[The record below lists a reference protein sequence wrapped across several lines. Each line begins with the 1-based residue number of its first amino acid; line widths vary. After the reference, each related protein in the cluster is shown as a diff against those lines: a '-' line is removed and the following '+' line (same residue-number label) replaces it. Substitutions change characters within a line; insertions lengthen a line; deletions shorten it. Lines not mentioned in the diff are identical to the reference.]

1 MTAII
6 IILSI
11 IAFIAVLI
19 NIPVRVKIY
28 VKYDNSGF
36 VNDYKIKYGFITI
49 KKKKQKSHNETE
61 TDSAPKKKTKNKP
74 SNIIR
79 FIKTNIKD
87 IKRLISDVLKYTSKK
102 LVRIEMLSL
111 KSQIG
116 TDDAMN
122 TALSY
127 GSASAFLYNSLGALE
142 KQVKI
147 KHMDIDF
154 QPDFTQ
160 EKIFIEFT
168 SIIRT
173 KIYNV
178 FGLAVLALSRA
189 WPIIKKRGEIYNG
202 KSD

>member
-28 VKYDNSGF
+28 AKYDNSEF

-61 TDSAPKKKTKNKP
+61 TDSAPKKKTKSKP

-102 LVRIEMLSL
+102 LVTIEMLSL
-111 KSQIG
+111 KSHIG

-127 GSASAFLYNSLGALE
+127 GSASAVLYNSLGALE

-189 WPIIKKRGEIYNG
+189 WPIIKKRGEIYDG

>member
-28 VKYDNSGF
+28 VKYDNSEF

-79 FIKTNIKD
+79 FIKTNIKN

-111 KSQIG
+111 KSHIG

-127 GSASAFLYNSLGALE
+127 GSASAVLYNSLGALE

-178 FGLAVLALSRA
+178 FGLAVLALRRA

>member
-28 VKYDNSGF
+28 VKYDNSEF

-102 LVRIEMLSL
+102 LVIIEMLSL
-111 KSQIG
+111 KSHIG

-127 GSASAFLYNSLGALE
+127 GSASAVLYNSLGALE
-142 KQVKI
+142 KQVMI

-178 FGLAVLALSRA
+178 FGLAVLALRRA

>member
-28 VKYDNSGF
+28 VKYNNSEF

-102 LVRIEMLSL
+102 LIRIEILSL

-178 FGLAVLALSRA
+178 FGLAVLALRRA

>member
-102 LVRIEMLSL
+102 LVIIEMLSL
-111 KSQIG
+111 KSHIG

-127 GSASAFLYNSLGALE
+127 GSASAVLYNSLGALE

-178 FGLAVLALSRA
+178 FGLAVLALRRA

>member
-28 VKYDNSGF
+28 VKYDNSEF

-111 KSQIG
+111 KSHIG

-127 GSASAFLYNSLGALE
+127 GSASAVLYNSLGALE

>member
-28 VKYDNSGF
+28 VKYDNSEF

-102 LVRIEMLSL
+102 LVIIEMLSL
-111 KSQIG
+111 KSHIG

-127 GSASAFLYNSLGALE
+127 GSASAVLYNSLGALE

>member
-28 VKYDNSGF
+28 VKYNNSEF

-102 LVRIEMLSL
+102 LIRIEMLSL

-127 GSASAFLYNSLGALE
+127 GSASAVLYNSLGVLE
-142 KQVKI
+142 KQVK
-147 KHMDIDF
+147 IDF

-178 FGLAVLALSRA
+178 FGLAVLALRRA

>member
-28 VKYDNSGF
+28 VKYNNSEF

-102 LVRIEMLSL
+102 LVIIEMLSL
-111 KSQIG
+111 KSHIG

-178 FGLAVLALSRA
+178 FGLAVLALSKA

>member
-19 NIPVRVKIY
+19 NIPVRVIIY
-28 VKYDNSGF
+28 AKYDNSEF

-102 LVRIEMLSL
+102 LVIIEMLSL
-111 KSQIG
+111 KSHIG

-127 GSASAFLYNSLGALE
+127 GSASAVLYNSLGVFE

-178 FGLAVLALSRA
+178 FRLAVLALRSA

>member
-61 TDSAPKKKTKNKP
+61 TDSTPKKKTKNKP

-178 FGLAVLALSRA
+178 FGLAVLALHRA
-189 WPIIKKRGEIYNG
+189 WPIIKKRGDIYNG

>member
-28 VKYDNSGF
+28 VKYNNSEF

-87 IKRLISDVLKYTSKK
+87 IKRLISDVLKYI
-102 LVRIEMLSL
+102 V
-111 KSQIG
+111 
-116 TDDAMN
+116 
-122 TALSY
+122 
-127 GSASAFLYNSLGALE
+127 
-142 KQVKI
+142 
-147 KHMDIDF
+147 
-154 QPDFTQ
+154 
-160 EKIFIEFT
+160 
-168 SIIRT
+168 
-173 KIYNV
+173 IY
-178 FGLAVLALSRA
+178 F
-189 WPIIKKRGEIYNG
+189 
-202 KSD
+202 

>member
-19 NIPVRVKIY
+19 NIPVRVKIF
-28 VKYDNSGF
+28 VKYNNSEF

-102 LVRIEMLSL
+102 LIRIEILSL

-178 FGLAVLALSRA
+178 FGLAVLALHRA
-189 WPIIKKRGEIYNG
+189 WPIIKKRGDIYNG

>member
-28 VKYDNSGF
+28 VKYDNSEF

-102 LVRIEMLSL
+102 LVIIEMLSL
-111 KSQIG
+111 KSHIG

-127 GSASAFLYNSLGALE
+127 GSASAVLYNSLGVLE

-147 KHMDIDF
+147 KHIDIDF

>member
-28 VKYDNSGF
+28 VKYNNSEF

-61 TDSAPKKKTKNKP
+61 TDSAPKKKTKSKP

-102 LVRIEMLSL
+102 LVIIEMLSL
-111 KSQIG
+111 KSHIG

-127 GSASAFLYNSLGALE
+127 GSASAVLYNSLGALE

-178 FGLAVLALSRA
+178 SGLAWLILRRA
-189 WPIIKKRGEIYNG
+189 IPILKKRGENKNG

>member
-1 MTAII
+1 
-6 IILSI
+6 
-11 IAFIAVLI
+11 
-19 NIPVRVKIY
+19 
-28 VKYDNSGF
+28 
-36 VNDYKIKYGFITI
+36 
-49 KKKKQKSHNETE
+49 
-61 TDSAPKKKTKNKP
+61 
-74 SNIIR
+74 
-79 FIKTNIKD
+79 
-87 IKRLISDVLKYTSKK
+87 
-102 LVRIEMLSL
+102 
-111 KSQIG
+111 
-116 TDDAMN
+116 MN

-178 FGLAVLALSRA
+178 FGLAVLALHRA
-189 WPIIKKRGEIYNG
+189 WPIIKKRGDIYNG

>member
-28 VKYDNSGF
+28 VKYDNSEF

-49 KKKKQKSHNETE
+49 KKKKQKSHNETK

-102 LVRIEMLSL
+102 LVIIEMLSL
-111 KSQIG
+111 KSHIG

-127 GSASAFLYNSLGALE
+127 GSASAVLYNSLGVLE

-147 KHMDIDF
+147 KHIDIDF

>member
-79 FIKTNIKD
+79 FIKTNIND

-102 LVRIEMLSL
+102 LVIIEMLSL
-111 KSQIG
+111 KSHIG

-127 GSASAFLYNSLGALE
+127 GSASAVLYNSLGALE

>member
-28 VKYDNSGF
+28 VKYNNSEF

-178 FGLAVLALSRA
+178 FGLAVLALHRA

>member
-28 VKYDNSGF
+28 AKYDNREF

-116 TDDAMN
+116 TDDAMD

-178 FGLAVLALSRA
+178 FGLAVLALHRA

>member
-28 VKYDNSGF
+28 VKYNNSEF

-102 LVRIEMLSL
+102 LIRIEMLSL

-142 KQVKI
+142 KQVRI

-178 FGLAVLALSRA
+178 FGLAVLALRRA

>member
-28 VKYDNSGF
+28 VKYNNSEF

-111 KSQIG
+111 KSHIG

-127 GSASAFLYNSLGALE
+127 GSASAVLYNSLGALE

-178 FGLAVLALSRA
+178 FGLAVLALHRA

>member
-28 VKYDNSGF
+28 AKYDNSEF

-102 LVRIEMLSL
+102 LVIIEMLSL
-111 KSQIG
+111 KSHIG

-127 GSASAFLYNSLGALE
+127 GSASAVLYNSLGALE

>member
-87 IKRLISDVLKYTSKK
+87 IKRLITDVLKYTSKK
-102 LVRIEMLSL
+102 LIRIEMLSL

-178 FGLAVLALSRA
+178 FGLAVLALRRA

>member
-28 VKYDNSGF
+28 AKYDNREF

-61 TDSAPKKKTKNKP
+61 TDSAPKKKTKSKP

-178 FGLAVLALSRA
+178 FGLAVLALHRV

>member
-28 VKYDNSGF
+28 VKYNNSEF

-102 LVRIEMLSL
+102 LIRIEMLSL

-178 FGLAVLALSRA
+178 FGLAVLALHRA

>member
-102 LVRIEMLSL
+102 LIRIEILSL

-127 GSASAFLYNSLGALE
+127 GSASAVLYNSLGALE

-178 FGLAVLALSRA
+178 FGLAVLALRRA

>member
-28 VKYDNSGF
+28 AKYDNREF
-36 VNDYKIKYGFITI
+36 VNDYKIIYGFITI

-102 LVRIEMLSL
+102 LIRIEMLSL

-127 GSASAFLYNSLGALE
+127 GSASAVLYNSLGVFE

-178 FGLAVLALSRA
+178 FGLAVLALRRA

>member
-1 MTAII
+1 
-6 IILSI
+6 
-11 IAFIAVLI
+11 
-19 NIPVRVKIY
+19 
-28 VKYDNSGF
+28 
-36 VNDYKIKYGFITI
+36 
-49 KKKKQKSHNETE
+49 
-61 TDSAPKKKTKNKP
+61 
-74 SNIIR
+74 
-79 FIKTNIKD
+79 
-87 IKRLISDVLKYTSKK
+87 
-102 LVRIEMLSL
+102 MLSL
-111 KSQIG
+111 KSHIG

-127 GSASAFLYNSLGALE
+127 GSASAVLYNSLGALE

-178 FGLAVLALSRA
+178 FGLAVLALRRA

>member
-28 VKYDNSGF
+28 VKYNNSEF

-102 LVRIEMLSL
+102 LIRIEMLSL

-127 GSASAFLYNSLGALE
+127 GSASAVLYNSLGALE

-178 FGLAVLALSRA
+178 FGLAVLALHRA
-189 WPIIKKRGEIYNG
+189 WPIIKKRGDIYNG

>member
-28 VKYDNSGF
+28 AKYDNSEF

-102 LVRIEMLSL
+102 LIRIEMLSL

-127 GSASAFLYNSLGALE
+127 GSASAVLYNSLGVFE